1 MVWPVIAMMTV
12 TALASAY
19 TAWKKGEISDE
30 QYARDKQLGEEMQR
44 KMQAPPGTAEPITFE
59 EYEYAQKYNPQ
70 IATFVEENKPELVKE
85 AKSQYE
91 IAKQRQGLNEFDRL
105 SRTGTDVIADAQRE
119 EALFDADARAKSR
132 QASILRD
139 RANRGLGGS
148 GDELLAQLD
157 SSQDAQVGARQASL
171 DAVKQAE
178 ARRLGALGNMTGLAS
193 NIRGQNM
200 QVEQNNA
207 NVMNSFNQRMANSKN
222 LYNQGVA
229 NTNNQ
234 AQQFNIGN
242 KFQTDT
248 MNTQGRNQNQIL
260 NVTRAEQAA
269 KDKRDFENAMATGQ
283 YDLAAKLSAQKA
295 ANDKEGLADKMQ
307 VLTATTGAG
316 LGAYGAYGNA
326 QAAQSAAAS
335 AQAAQAQ
342 SQANSDRDYGLR
354 QREVELKYGANQP
367 ISNNTSGL
375 MIDNDT
381 NVADNPR
388 RTRSLY
394 A

>member
-1 MVWPVIAMMTV
+1 MVWPVLAVMAV
-12 TALASAY
+12 TAAASAY
-19 TAWKKGEISDE
+19 SAYKKGQISKDE
-30 QYARDKQLGEEMQR
+30 YERQKRLGEEMQR
-44 KMQAPPGTAEPITFE
+44 KMQAPPGTAEPITLE
-59 EYEYAQKYNPQ
+59 EYQYAQQYNPQ
-70 IATFVEENKPELVKE
+70 IATFIEETKPELVTE

-91 IAKQRQGLNEFDRL
+91 ISKQRQGLNEFDRL

-193 NIRGQNM
+193 NIRNQNM
-200 QVEQNNA
+200 QVEQNNT

-222 LYNQGVA
+222 LYNQNVA

-242 KFQTDT
+242 KMTVDNA
-248 MNTQGRNQNQIL
+248 NTGIRNQGKIM
-260 NVTRAEQAA
+260 NVNRAEQAA
-269 KDKRDFENAMATGQ
+269 KEKRDFENAMATGQ
-283 YDLAAKLSAQKA
+283 YELAAKLSQQKA
-295 ANDKEGLADKMQ
+295 ANDKEQLADNMQ
-307 VLTATTGAG
+307 VITATAGAG
-316 LGAYGAYGNA
+316 LGAYGAAGNA
-326 QAAQSAAAS
+326 QAAQAAA
-335 AQAAQAQ
+335 AQT
-342 SQANSDRDYGLR
+342 QANQDRTFL
-354 QREVELKYGANQP
+354 QRDRELDIMQ
-367 ISNNTSGL
+367 
-375 MIDNDT
+375 NDT
-381 NVADNPR
+381 NKTKGVYN
-388 RTRSLY
+388 S
-394 A
+394 